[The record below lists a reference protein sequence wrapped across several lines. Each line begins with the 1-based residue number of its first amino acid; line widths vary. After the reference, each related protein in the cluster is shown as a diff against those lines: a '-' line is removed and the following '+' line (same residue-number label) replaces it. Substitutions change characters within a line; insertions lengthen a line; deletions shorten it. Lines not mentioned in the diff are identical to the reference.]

1 LTHKRDVFTKT
12 SKNVFSKTAFFGW
25 LGGAKVTQVVIKRLH
40 TYEYISTTTH
50 RMDLIQSALERGVSG
65 VSQECLSDV
74 PGQFLALLGCFGVRR
89 SIKTIEIST
98 PIGILSEDGFDKI
111 DENDVFL
118 P

>member
-1 LTHKRDVFTKT
+1 M
-12 SKNVFSKTAFFGW
+12 
-25 LGGAKVTQVVIKRLH
+25 
-40 TYEYISTTTH
+40 H

-74 PGQFLALLGCFGVRR
+74 PGEFLALLGCFGVGR

-98 PIGILSEDGFDKI
+98 HIGVLSEDGFDKI
-111 DENDVFL
+111 EENDVFL

>member
-1 LTHKRDVFTKT
+1 MSSFDYFRKIYHILLVILAFLNFSWNT
-12 SKNVFSKTAFFGW
+12 S
-25 LGGAKVTQVVIKRLH
+25 RLKCCL
-40 TYEYISTTTH
+40 I
-50 RMDLIQSALERGVSG
+50 MIQSALERRVSG

-89 SIKTIEIST
+89 SIKTIEIWT
-98 PIGILSEDGFDKI
+98 PIGVLSEDGFDKI